1 MVCAALLNMAVQPP
15 AVCYSDVAGMFAG
28 LFFTME
34 PFPALRVAP
43 LRKDRENDPFVRQ
56 FSASAPPGRSGA
68 FLSGSRT
75 NPGAVTKDPDARNRD
90 QDVYR
95 HEPFP
100 REEGIRGSLRK
111 GVAESKL

>member
-1 MVCAALLNMAVQPP
+1 MVCAALFNMAVQPP

-68 FLSGSRT
+68 FPAGACSPLVLIVGGRYGFSLE
-75 NPGAVTKDPDARNRD
+75 PGLLLGLQA
-90 QDVYR
+90 
-95 HEPFP
+95 
-100 REEGIRGSLRK
+100 
-111 GVAESKL
+111 